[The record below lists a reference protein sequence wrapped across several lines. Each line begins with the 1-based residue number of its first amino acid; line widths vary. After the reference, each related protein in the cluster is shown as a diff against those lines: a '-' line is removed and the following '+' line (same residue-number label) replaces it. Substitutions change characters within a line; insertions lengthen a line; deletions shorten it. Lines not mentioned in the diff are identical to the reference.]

1 MGTTMRTSPK
11 TQESCPLGLRK
22 ENIGRGWYEDEK
34 GSFCS
39 HCLVKFDYEETKKI
53 YLLNLASGMEHGIPR
68 CIYCGRTL
76 RTRPKKKHVCGFW
89 EKIEVERKVWDAKNE
104 NNSSSSG

>member
-1 MGTTMRTSPK
+1 MEMRITPK
-11 TQESCPLGLRK
+11 TQESCPVGLKK

-39 HCLVKFDYEETKKI
+39 HCLVKFNFEETLKI
-53 YLLNLASGMEHGIPR
+53 YLLNRDSGMGHGIPR

-76 RTRPKKKHVCGFW
+76 RTRPKKKHVHGFW
-89 EKIEVERKVWDAKNE
+89 GKLEETKQFWDAKHEDDSNT
-104 NNSSSSG
+104 SG